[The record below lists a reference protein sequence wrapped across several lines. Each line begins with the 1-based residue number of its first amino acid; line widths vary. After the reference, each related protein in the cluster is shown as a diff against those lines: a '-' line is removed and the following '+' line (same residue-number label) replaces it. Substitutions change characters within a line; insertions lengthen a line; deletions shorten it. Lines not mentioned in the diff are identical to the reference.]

1 MFQAIRKTLHQF
13 LTDPRLWR
21 VVAGSVLLSLLGFA
35 GLWWGVR
42 EGVAWVAWHW
52 PKYAGWLRWGQG
64 ALGLLSALLLFPTLF
79 LAVASFFQEA
89 VADAV
94 EARYYPEL
102 AAADGVPLGTL
113 LFAAARFF
121 LLLVVVNAVAL
132 PFYVALLW
140 AAGSGAVLMV
150 AVNGLLTGREYYEIV
165 ALRRMSRQD
174 MDASRRKN
182 RWSYFVAGVAIAA
195 LGLVPIIN
203 LLAPVLGIAV
213 MVHLFHGRRM

>member
-1 MFQAIRKTLHQF
+1 M
-13 LTDPRLWR
+13 
-21 VVAGSVLLSLLGFA
+21 
-35 GLWWGVR
+35 
-42 EGVAWVAWHW
+42 AWVAWHW